1 MIGTSNCKY
10 ISPHLVARHIPQSV
24 SDLAVNVKK
33 VEEVRHWLRDR
44 LGKRGMLVLTG
55 PAGDLLLIISSYYY
69 FEGCG
74 KTACVRALCGELGV
88 HIEEWINPVEQV

>member
-1 MIGTSNCKY
+1 MNKSSGLRGDDRNFQLPSRY

-55 PAGDLLLIISSYYY
+55 PAGDLLLTLVHVSL
-69 FEGCG
+69 
-74 KTACVRALCGELGV
+74 TA
-88 HIEEWINPVEQV
+88 

>member
-1 MIGTSNCKY
+1 MIGTSNSKY

-44 LGKRGMLVLTG
+44 LGKRGLLVLTG
-55 PAGDLLLIISSYYY
+55 PAGDLLLLTFGSWVLLCLSDCMSLSLRMLIIPFYY
-69 FEGCG
+69 F
-74 KTACVRALCGELGV
+74 
-88 HIEEWINPVEQV
+88 